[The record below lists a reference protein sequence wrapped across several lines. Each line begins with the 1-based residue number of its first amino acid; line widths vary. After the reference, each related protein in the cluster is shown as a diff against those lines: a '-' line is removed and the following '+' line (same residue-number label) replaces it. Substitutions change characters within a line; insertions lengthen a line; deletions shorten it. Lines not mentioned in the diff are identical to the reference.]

1 MGRYFIA
8 TLGCKLNQFDSAR
21 AEGWLREGRHTPTD
35 DPAQADLIVLN
46 TCTVTMKADA
56 DGRRLARRLRRL
68 NPHARIIATGCYAE
82 REPEALE
89 GLGVVDEVVGL
100 SERERLPALLG
111 GKDACSTASIDL
123 FFGDRS
129 RAFLRVQE
137 GCDLACS
144 YCVIPSVRGPSRS
157 TAPETI
163 IAAARRLARRGVR
176 EIGLTGVNTGSWGA
190 DLQPRRELCDL
201 LEELVEALAGEAV
214 PPRLRLNS
222 LEPRTVNRRLLD
234 LMATAAPRIA
244 PHLQIPLQSGS
255 DAVLARM
262 SRNYRRH
269 HYRRVIEQAA
279 ERVPEICLGADVIT
293 GFPGE
298 SPEDHRQ
305 TLALIEDLPL
315 AYLHVFTYS
324 PRPTTRAAEL
334 AHPVPERLARART
347 AELRAL
353 GRAKARA
360 FRTRAVGRVLPALGL
375 DAVAEDGAVRALSAN
390 YIEVLVEGAPRGELF
405 DLRVTGLEDDGQVVR
420 GEMA

>member
-1 MGRYFIA
+1 M
-8 TLGCKLNQFDSAR
+8 
-21 AEGWLREGRHTPTD
+21 
-35 DPAQADLIVLN
+35 
-46 TCTVTMKADA
+46 
-56 DGRRLARRLRRL
+56 
-68 NPHARIIATGCYAE
+68 
-82 REPEALE
+82 
-89 GLGVVDEVVGL
+89 
-100 SERERLPALLG
+100 
-111 GKDACSTASIDL
+111 
-123 FFGDRS
+123 
-129 RAFLRVQE
+129 
-137 GCDLACS
+137 
-144 YCVIPSVRGPSRS
+144 
-157 TAPETI
+157 
-163 IAAARRLARRGVR
+163 
-176 EIGLTGVNTGSWGA
+176 
-190 DLQPRRELCDL
+190 
-201 LEELVEALAGEAV
+201 
-214 PPRLRLNS
+214 
-222 LEPRTVNRRLLD
+222 
-234 LMATAAPRIA
+234 
-244 PHLQIPLQSGS
+244 QIPLQSGS

-405 DLRVTGLEDDGQVVR
+405 DLRVTSLEDDGQVVR